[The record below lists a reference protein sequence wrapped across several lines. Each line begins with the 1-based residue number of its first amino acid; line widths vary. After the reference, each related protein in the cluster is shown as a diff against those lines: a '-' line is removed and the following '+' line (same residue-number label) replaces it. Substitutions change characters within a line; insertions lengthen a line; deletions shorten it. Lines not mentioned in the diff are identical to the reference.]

1 MTRRKPLA
9 GIYQITTFLAL
20 VLLLLI
26 LFISAAYFFM
36 IPAPDEPSGQGDL
49 LAELE
54 TRRST
59 WTMKRPAA
67 YRYVVDRDCNCE
79 RAYTEPYVATHDG
92 DNRSAAFTV
101 EIESVSGEFIAT
113 PPGAVWIDD
122 LLTSSS
128 SPSVTRKRSTSSTT
142 GISAIRPRSSFIPP
156 RHRPTRSSGWRSAI
170 SRLSNTDRLQ

>member
-9 GIYQITTFLAL
+9 GIYQLTTFLAL

-36 IPAPDEPSGQGDL
+36 IPTPEKPSGQGDL
-49 LAELE
+49 LAELA

-59 WTMKRPAA
+59 WEAQRPAS
-67 YRYVVDRDCNCE
+67 YRYVVDRDCYCDQ
-79 RAYTEPYVATHDG
+79 AYTEPYVATQDG

-101 EIESVSGEFIAT
+101 EIESASGEFIAT

-122 LLTSSS
+122 LFDLIEQSVRDEKKVDVEYDRNLGYPTSIVVH
-128 SPSVTRKRSTSSTT
+128 P
-142 GISAIRPRSSFIPP
+142 APAPP
-156 RHRPTRSSGWRSAI
+156 DSIFRVEVRDFETLEYR
-170 SRLSNTDRLQ
+170 